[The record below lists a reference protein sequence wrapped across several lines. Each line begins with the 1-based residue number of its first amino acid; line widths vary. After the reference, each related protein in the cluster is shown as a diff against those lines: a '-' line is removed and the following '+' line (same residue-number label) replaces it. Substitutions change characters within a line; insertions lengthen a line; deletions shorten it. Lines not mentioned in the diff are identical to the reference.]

1 MYKNTIKTV
10 FDFLISFLLLLLTA
24 PLILLTALYLAIANK
39 GKIWFIQQR
48 AGEGERIFS
57 MIKFKT
63 MNDVCDAN
71 GQLHPPGIR
80 LTKAGKFIRRTSL
93 DELPQLIH
101 VLKGDMS
108 LIGPRPL
115 PLEYL
120 KLYDAGQRKRH
131 VVKPG
136 ITGWAQVNGR
146 HSISWKQ
153 KFELDN
159 YYVHHISFGL
169 DLLIL
174 FKTIVLL
181 LSFRKDNSL
190 AEQKFTGN

>member
-1 MYKNTIKTV
+1 M
-10 FDFLISFLLLLLTA
+10 LLLTA

-63 MNDVCDAN
+63 MNDASDAN
-71 GQLHPPGIR
+71 GQLHPPEIR
-80 LTKAGKFIRRTSL
+80 LIKAGKFIRRTSL

-136 ITGWAQVNGR
+136 ITGWAQINGR

-159 YYVHHISFGL
+159 YYVRHISIGL